1 MIGMEEL
8 VVIASVKGRWCLK
21 IFGLLKLFELR
32 KTIPNI
38 PTPFKVLVYCS
49 KVTAPNKDT
58 CFLDLFWG
66 AHPKLIGVSIKGTIP
81 ANGKVIGEFMC
92 DGVEKAV
99 GITRL
104 NYAIPHSDILKAACV
119 SDEEALEY
127 ASGST
132 VWAWHIK
139 GPKLYRR
146 PKELSEY
153 GLTRAPQSWQYLKI
167 QKEKDA

>member
-1 MIGMEEL
+1 MDET

-32 KTIPNI
+32 KTIPNL

-66 AHPKLIGVSIKGTIP
+66 AHPKLVGVALKDTIQV
-81 ANGKVIGEFMC
+81 NGKIIGEFVC
-92 DGVEKAV
+92 DGIEKAV

-119 SDEEALEY
+119 PDEEAIKY
-127 ASGST
+127 AAGST

-139 GPKLYRR
+139 DAQLYDR
-146 PKELSEY
+146 PKNLSDF
-153 GLTRAPQSWQYLKI
+153 GLTRAPQSWQYIKV
-167 QKEKDA
+167 KKGD